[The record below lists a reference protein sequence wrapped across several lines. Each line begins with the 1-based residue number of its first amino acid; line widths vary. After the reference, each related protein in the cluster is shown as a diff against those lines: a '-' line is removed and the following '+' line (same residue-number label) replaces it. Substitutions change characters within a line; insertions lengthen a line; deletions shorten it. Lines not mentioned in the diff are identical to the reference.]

1 MGKALLRIKGLE
13 LVFKNKKSTVP
24 AIHGVDLSVERS
36 EILGIVGESGSG
48 KTLTALSVMQLLP
61 HGCSIQG
68 GSIRFDG
75 MELTGLSEKQMQTI
89 RGKNISMIFQDPM
102 VALDPVYKC
111 GEQISEALLLH
122 TKCSK
127 EAAKKRALELLDQ
140 MGIPNPVRY
149 YECYPHELSGGMCQR
164 VMIAIALS
172 CSPQLLIADEPT
184 TALDVTIQAQ
194 VLELMKGL
202 REQYDT
208 AMLLITHDLGIVADI
223 CDDVAIMYAG
233 NIVEYGTKQDIFL
246 RAAHPYTKG
255 LFGCIPD
262 LYKDEEMLTP
272 IKGLMPDPS
281 NLPKGCPFAPRCT
294 KARKE
299 CHERRPGRLEVEPGH
314 FVSCFVVTE
323 EKGVVDE
330 Q

>member
-13 LVFKNKKSTVP
+13 LVFKNKKGTVP

-184 TALDVTIQAQ
+184 TALDVTVQA
-194 VLELMKGL
+194 KIL
-202 REQYDT
+202 RLLKDMQRKLG
-208 AMLLITHDLGIVADI
+208 MSIILITHDLGVIAEIADRI
-223 CDDVAIMYAG
+223 AVMYMG
-233 NIVEYGTKQDIFL
+233 RIVESGSGRDVFYNPS
-246 RAAHPYTKG
+246 HPYTRG
-255 LFGCIPD
+255 LIMSIPRLDQNVSRLYSIEGNVPSIDAKISGCCFCARCPEARERCRYEAPPETQIGPNHTVRCW
-262 LYKDEEMLTP
+262 LVAGEEA
-272 IKGLMPDPS
+272 DQH
-281 NLPKGCPFAPRCT
+281 A
-294 KARKE
+294 
-299 CHERRPGRLEVEPGH
+299 
-314 FVSCFVVTE
+314 
-323 EKGVVDE
+323 
-330 Q
+330 